1 MIIIMVMVLIVML
14 MIMIM
19 TIMVRIIIK
28 PELLDAEADSD
39 EISAESSNV
48 TRKQST
54 NLETCARLQTELKLQ
69 IKTFASSAPS
79 QCHLSQ
85 SRIRRPLGRS
95 RIELVRASQ
104 EPLLILSL
112 HIWRGGDI

>member
-19 TIMVRIIIK
+19 IIMVRIIIK

-48 TRKQST
+48 RRKQST
-54 NLETCARLQTELKLQ
+54 NLETEYVLDYKQN
-69 IKTFASSAPS
+69 
-79 QCHLSQ
+79 
-85 SRIRRPLGRS
+85 
-95 RIELVRASQ
+95 
-104 EPLLILSL
+104 
-112 HIWRGGDI
+112 